1 MIAISQETDLPLFI
15 SLYMRNM
22 RMSEQFKPLYAIPAA
37 PCQKGEN
44 QNQFEVFLRGFGVSQ
59 NNGVVKKTF
68 QTSA

>member
-1 MIAISQETDLPLFI
+1 
-15 SLYMRNM
+15 
-22 RMSEQFKPLYAIPAA
+22 MSEQFKPLYAIPAA